1 VRIGQNSRNGL
12 LFNLEAYNLF
22 LREDTFGT
30 GERKRMSRKLS
41 SFILT
46 HQWLGLA
53 YLGKL
58 MYEEALAAF
67 QKEMELSDS
76 QDMKPLFFP

>member
-1 VRIGQNSRNGL
+1 
-12 LFNLEAYNLF
+12 
-22 LREDTFGT
+22 
-30 GERKRMSRKLS
+30 MSRKLS